1 MARAMIVTWKDPSSS
16 TCAVLALK
24 HQNRSEP

>member
-1 MARAMIVTWKDPSSS
+1 MVRAMIVTWKDPSSS

-24 HQNRSEP
+24 RLNLSEP